1 LEGVRYLLKS
11 SVVGYPRIG
20 EKREL
25 KVLLEN
31 FWQGKIDESEFL
43 SKYHELELSRCK
55 LQSEFGTDLIPVGDM
70 SMYDHVLDT
79 AYMFGAI
86 PKRFGTAKGLDLS
99 AYFSMARGS
108 KEATAMEMTKWFD
121 TNYHYLVPEIDDE
134 QVFHLNYPFVLESY
148 KRAKGIGLNTK
159 PVILGGFTF
168 LKLSKSYS
176 PKRFKDLLL
185 KLAPLYVELIQ
196 KLEKEGAEYVQI
208 DEPYLVHGL
217 SSDDIKIFREFYFN
231 ILPYLNCKTIL
242 QTYFE
247 SVPELEMFYELPFKG
262 FGLDFCKSD
271 ENLNKIL
278 EIGFPEKKFL
288 VAGILNGRS
297 IWKSDLSKAVTLVEK
312 LAKKVPLDNIIL
324 STSCSLMHIPA
335 SDKNHENFPEELTNR
350 LSFAKDRLEELYIL
364 KEFLNKNT
372 DFKDKI
378 NQSHS
383 IWEETPDS
391 FFIQDVHNKVK
402 NLKKEDF
409 IRKEPFEER
418 YQTQMKMLSLEAFPT
433 TTIGSFPQTKE
444 LRAKRAA
451 FKSGAIS
458 KEEYT
463 SYIKSLIEDLIK
475 KQEDLGLDVLV
486 HGEFERTDMVE
497 FFGEKLSGF
506 TTSKFAWVQSYGSR
520 CVRPP
525 IIYGDIKRNA
535 PMTLDEI
542 IYAQSLTKKP
552 VKGMLTGP
560 VTILNWSFVRED
572 IPREEVAY
580 QIALALAEEILD
592 LEKNGIKIIQIDEPA
607 YREGLPLR
615 EANKKHYIEWAI
627 KSFRLTNSNVKKD
640 TQIHTHMC
648 YSEFN
653 EMIEAIYA
661 MDSDV
666 ISIEA
671 SRSKGDILEVFEKF
685 KYDHGIGLGTYDIH
699 SPRVPSVSEIL
710 EILERSIK
718 VIDKKLIWVNP
729 DCGLK
734 TRGWEE
740 TMPSLKNMVEAAK
753 LIRERNK

>member
-1 LEGVRYLLKS
+1 LKTN
-11 SVVGYPRIG
+11 VIGYPRIG

-25 KVLLEN
+25 KFLLEN
-31 FWQGKIDESEFL
+31 FWQNKIDENEFL
-43 SKYHELELSRCK
+43 SNYYELELSRCR
-55 LQSEFGTDLIPVGDM
+55 LQLEFGIDLIPVGDM

-79 AYMFGAI
+79 AYMFGII
-86 PKRFGTAKGLDLS
+86 PKRFGKARGLDLS
-99 AYFSMARGS
+99 VYFSMARGS
-108 KEATAMEMTKWFD
+108 KDAPAMEMTKWFD

-134 QVFHLNYPFVLESY
+134 QNFYLNYPFVLESF
-148 KRAKGIGLNTK
+148 KRAKEAGIITK

-196 KLEKEGAEYVQI
+196 QLEKEGAEYIQI
-208 DEPYLVHGL
+208 DEPYLVLGL
-217 SSDDIKIFREFYFN
+217 TADELKIFREFYYN
-231 ILPYLNCKTIL
+231 ILPYLKCKTIL

-247 SVPELEMFYELPFKG
+247 GVPDLEMLYELPFTG
-262 FGLDFCKSD
+262 FGLDFCRSD

-278 EIGFPEKKFL
+278 NTDFPKNKLL
-288 VAGILNGRS
+288 VAGLINGRN
-297 IWKSDLSKAVTLVEK
+297 IWKTDLTKVLK
-312 LAKKVPLDNIIL
+312 LLDKIKTKINADRIIL
-324 STSCSLMHIPA
+324 STSCSLMFIPS
-335 SDKNHENFPEELTNR
+335 SDKNLENFPKDLINR
-350 LSFAKDRLEELYIL
+350 LAFANDRLKELYIL
-364 KEFLNKNT
+364 KEFLNGNNT
-372 DFKDKI
+372 FSSKIEESHKIWEKTPETFFIKEIRDKI
-378 NQSHS
+378 
-383 IWEETPDS
+383 
-391 FFIQDVHNKVK
+391 K
-402 NLKKEDF
+402 NLKSEDF

-418 YQTQMKMLSLEAFPT
+418 YKVQMNELKLGLFPT

-444 LRAKRAA
+444 LRAQRAA

-463 SYIKSLIEDLIK
+463 AYIKSLIQDLIK
-475 KQEDLGLDVLV
+475 KQEDLGLDVFV

-497 FFGEKLSGF
+497 FFGEKLQGF
-506 TTSKFAWVQSYGSR
+506 ATSKFAWVQSYGSR

-525 IIYGDIKRNA
+525 IIYADIKRNA

-542 IYAQSLTKKP
+542 LYAQSLTTKP

-607 YREGLPLR
+607 FREGLPLR
-615 EANKKHYIEWAI
+615 KSNREKYIEWAI
-627 KSFRLTNSNVKKD
+627 KSFRLTNSNVKKN

-699 SPRVPSVSEIL
+699 SPRIPSISEIL
-710 EILERSIK
+710 EILERSIR
-718 VIDKKLIWVNP
+718 VIDKRLIWVNP

-740 TMPSLKNMVEAAK
+740 TIPSLKNMVEAAK
-753 LIRERNK
+753 IMRERYK

>member
-1 LEGVRYLLKS
+1 MLKTN
-11 SVVGYPRIG
+11 VIGYPRIG

-25 KVLLEN
+25 KFLLEN
-31 FWQGKIDESEFL
+31 FWQNKIDENEFL
-43 SKYHELELSRCK
+43 SNYYELELSRCR
-55 LQSEFGTDLIPVGDM
+55 LQLEFGIDLIPVGDM

-79 AYMFGAI
+79 AYMFGII
-86 PKRFGTAKGLDLS
+86 PKRFGKARGLDLS
-99 AYFSMARGS
+99 VYFSMARGS
-108 KEATAMEMTKWFD
+108 KDAPAMEMTKWFD

-134 QVFHLNYPFVLESY
+134 QNFYLNYPFVLESF
-148 KRAKGIGLNTK
+148 KRAKEAGIITK

-196 KLEKEGAEYVQI
+196 QLEKEGAEYIQI
-208 DEPYLVHGL
+208 DEPYLVLGL
-217 SSDDIKIFREFYFN
+217 TADELKIFREFYYN
-231 ILPYLNCKTIL
+231 ILPYLKCKTIL

-247 SVPELEMFYELPFKG
+247 GVPDLEMLYELPFTG
-262 FGLDFCKSD
+262 FGLDFCRSD

-278 EIGFPEKKFL
+278 NTDFPKNKLL
-288 VAGILNGRS
+288 VAGLINGRN
-297 IWKSDLSKAVTLVEK
+297 IWKTDLTKVLK
-312 LAKKVPLDNIIL
+312 LLDKIKTKINADRIIL
-324 STSCSLMHIPA
+324 STSCSLMFIPS
-335 SDKNHENFPEELTNR
+335 SDKNLENFPKDLINR
-350 LSFAKDRLEELYIL
+350 LAFANDRLKELYIL
-364 KEFLNKNT
+364 KEFLNGNNT
-372 DFKDKI
+372 FSSKIEESHKIWEKTPETFFIKEIRDKI
-378 NQSHS
+378 
-383 IWEETPDS
+383 
-391 FFIQDVHNKVK
+391 K
-402 NLKKEDF
+402 NLKSEDF

-418 YQTQMKMLSLEAFPT
+418 YKVQMNELKLGLFPT

-444 LRAKRAA
+444 LRAQRAA

-463 SYIKSLIEDLIK
+463 AYIKSLIQDLIK
-475 KQEDLGLDVLV
+475 KQEDLGLDVFV

-497 FFGEKLSGF
+497 FFGEKLQGF
-506 TTSKFAWVQSYGSR
+506 ATSKFAWVQSYGSR

-525 IIYGDIKRNA
+525 IIYADIKRNA

-542 IYAQSLTKKP
+542 LYAQSLTTKP

-607 YREGLPLR
+607 FREGLPLR
-615 EANKKHYIEWAI
+615 KSNREKYIEWAI
-627 KSFRLTNSNVKKD
+627 KSFRLTNSNVKKN

-699 SPRVPSVSEIL
+699 SPRIPSISEIL
-710 EILERSIK
+710 EILERSIR
-718 VIDKKLIWVNP
+718 VIDKRLIWVNP

-740 TMPSLKNMVEAAK
+740 TIPSLKNMVEAAK
-753 LIRERNK
+753 IMRERYK

>member
-1 LEGVRYLLKS
+1 MLKS

-31 FWQGKIDESEFL
+31 FWQGKIDENEFL

-55 LQSEFGTDLIPVGDM
+55 LQSEFGIDLIPVGDM

-86 PKRFGTAKGLDLS
+86 PKRFGKANGLDLS
-99 AYFSMARGS
+99 VYFSMARGS
-108 KEATAMEMTKWFD
+108 KDATAMEMTKWFD

-134 QVFHLNYPFVLESY
+134 QTFHLNYSFVLESF
-148 KRAKGIGLNTK
+148 KRAKEIGLDTK

-196 KLEKEGAEYVQI
+196 KLENEGAEYVQI

-217 SSDDIKIFREFYFN
+217 SSAEIKIFREFYFS
-231 ILPYLNCKTIL
+231 ILPYLKCKTIL

-247 SVPELEMFYELPFKG
+247 GVPEIEMLYELPFKG
-262 FGLDFCKSD
+262 FGLDFCKSE

-278 EIGFPEKKFL
+278 ETNFPENKFL
-288 VAGILNGRS
+288 VAGVLNGRS
-297 IWKSDLSKAVTLVEK
+297 IWKSDLSKTVKLVEK
-312 LAKKVPLDNIIL
+312 LSEKVSLDKIIL
-324 STSCSLMHIPA
+324 STSCSLMHIPS
-335 SDKNHENFPEELTNR
+335 SDKNSENFPEELTKR

-364 KEFLNKNT
+364 KEFLNKNLA
-372 DFKDKI
+372 FKDKI
-378 NQSHS
+378 ELSHS
-383 IWEETPDS
+383 IWETTPEE

-418 YQTQMKMLSLEAFPT
+418 YKSQMEKLALEAFPT

-444 LRAKRAA
+444 LRAKRAS

-497 FFGEKLSGF
+497 FFGEKLQGF

-535 PMTLDEI
+535 PMTIDEI

-580 QIALALAEEILD
+580 QIALALAEDILD

-615 EANKKHYIEWAI
+615 DVNKKHYIEWAI

-740 TMPSLKNMVEAAK
+740 TIPSLKNMVEAAK
-753 LIRERNK
+753 LIRARNN

>member
-1 LEGVRYLLKS
+1 MKT

-25 KVLLEN
+25 KFLLEN
-31 FWQGKIDESEFL
+31 FWQDKIDEEEFI

-55 LQSEFGTDLIPVGDM
+55 LQSEFGIDLIPVGDM

-79 AYMFGAI
+79 AYMFGVI
-86 PKRFGTAKGLDLS
+86 PKRFGKPNGLDLS
-99 AYFSMARGS
+99 VYFSMARGS
-108 KEATAMEMTKWFD
+108 KDAPAMEMTKWFD

-134 QVFHLNYPFVLESY
+134 QNFYLNYPFVLESF
-148 KRAKGIGLNTK
+148 KRAKEAGIITK

-176 PKRFKDLLL
+176 SKRFKDLLL
-185 KLAPLYVELIQ
+185 KLAPIYVELIQ
-196 KLEKEGAEYVQI
+196 LLEKEGAQYVQI
-208 DEPYLVHGL
+208 DEPYLVLGL
-217 SSDDIKIFREFYFN
+217 TSDELKIFREFYYN
-231 ILPYLNCKTIL
+231 ILPYLSCKTIL

-247 SVPELEMFYELPFKG
+247 GVPELEMLYELPFKG
-262 FGLDFCKSD
+262 FGLDFCRSD

-278 EIGFPEKKFL
+278 NTDFPENKFL
-288 VAGILNGRS
+288 VAGLINGRN
-297 IWKSDLSKAVTLVEK
+297 IWKSDLT
-312 LAKKVPLDNIIL
+312 KVIKVLDKIKTKVHPDRIIL
-324 STSCSLMHIPA
+324 STSCSLMFIPS
-335 SDKNHENFPEELTNR
+335 SDKNSEDFPKELINR
-350 LSFAKDRLEELYIL
+350 LSFAKDRLKELYIL
-364 KEFLNKNT
+364 KEFLNGNNS
-372 DFKDKI
+372 FSSKI
-378 NQSHS
+378 EESHK
-383 IWEETPDS
+383 IWEKTPGT
-391 FFIQDVHNKVK
+391 FFIEEVHNKVK

-418 YQTQMKMLSLEAFPT
+418 YKVQMDELKLGLFPT

-451 FKSGAIS
+451 FKSGTIS
-458 KEEYT
+458 REEYT
-463 SYIKSLIEDLIK
+463 SYIKSLIEDVIK
-475 KQEDLGLDVLV
+475 KQEELGLDVFV

-497 FFGEKLSGF
+497 FFGEKLQGF

-525 IIYGDIKRNA
+525 IIYADIKRNA

-592 LEKNGIKIIQIDEPA
+592 LEKSGIKIIQIDEPA
-607 YREGLPLR
+607 FREGLPLR
-615 EANKKHYIEWAI
+615 KSNREKYIDWAI
-627 KSFRLTNSNVKKD
+627 KSFRLTNSNVKKN

-653 EMIEAIYA
+653 EMIDAIYA

-740 TMPSLKNMVEAAK
+740 TIPSLKNMVEAAK
-753 LIRERNK
+753 IMRARYNK

>member
-1 LEGVRYLLKS
+1 LLKTN
-11 SVVGYPRIG
+11 VIGYPRIG

-25 KVLLEN
+25 KFLLEN
-31 FWQGKIDESEFL
+31 FWQNKIDENEFL
-43 SKYHELELSRCK
+43 SNYYELELSRCR
-55 LQSEFGTDLIPVGDM
+55 LQLEFGIDLIPVGDM

-79 AYMFGAI
+79 AYMFGII
-86 PKRFGTAKGLDLS
+86 PKRFGKARGLDLS
-99 AYFSMARGS
+99 VYFSMARGS
-108 KEATAMEMTKWFD
+108 KDAPAMEMTKWFD

-134 QVFHLNYPFVLESY
+134 QNFYLNYPFVLESF
-148 KRAKGIGLNTK
+148 KRAKEAGIITK

-196 KLEKEGAEYVQI
+196 QLEKEGAEYIQI
-208 DEPYLVHGL
+208 DEPYLVLGL
-217 SSDDIKIFREFYFN
+217 TADELKIFREFYYN
-231 ILPYLNCKTIL
+231 ILPYLKCKTIL

-247 SVPELEMFYELPFKG
+247 GVPDLEMLYELPFTG
-262 FGLDFCKSD
+262 FGLDFCRSD

-278 EIGFPEKKFL
+278 NTDFPKNKLL
-288 VAGILNGRS
+288 VAGLINGRN
-297 IWKSDLSKAVTLVEK
+297 IWKTDLTKVLK
-312 LAKKVPLDNIIL
+312 LLDKIKTKINADRIIL
-324 STSCSLMHIPA
+324 STSCSLMFIPS
-335 SDKNHENFPEELTNR
+335 SDKNLENFPKDLINR
-350 LSFAKDRLEELYIL
+350 LAFANDRLKELYIL
-364 KEFLNKNT
+364 KEFLNGNNT
-372 DFKDKI
+372 FSSKIEESHKIWEKTPETFFIKEIRDKI
-378 NQSHS
+378 
-383 IWEETPDS
+383 
-391 FFIQDVHNKVK
+391 K
-402 NLKKEDF
+402 NLKSEDF

-418 YQTQMKMLSLEAFPT
+418 YKVQMNELKLGLFPT

-444 LRAKRAA
+444 LRAQRAA

-463 SYIKSLIEDLIK
+463 AYIKSLIQDLIK
-475 KQEDLGLDVLV
+475 KQEDLGLDVFV

-497 FFGEKLSGF
+497 FFGEKLQGF
-506 TTSKFAWVQSYGSR
+506 ATSKFAWVQSYGSR

-525 IIYGDIKRNA
+525 IIYADIKRNA

-542 IYAQSLTKKP
+542 LYAQSLTTKP

-607 YREGLPLR
+607 FREGLPLR
-615 EANKKHYIEWAI
+615 KSNREKYIEWAI
-627 KSFRLTNSNVKKD
+627 KSFRLTNSNVKKN

-699 SPRVPSVSEIL
+699 SPRIPSISEIL
-710 EILERSIK
+710 EILERSIR
-718 VIDKKLIWVNP
+718 VIDKRLIWVNP

-740 TMPSLKNMVEAAK
+740 TIPSIKNMVEAAK
-753 LIRERNK
+753 IMRERYK

>member
-1 LEGVRYLLKS
+1 MLKTN
-11 SVVGYPRIG
+11 VIGYPRIG

-25 KVLLEN
+25 KFLLEN
-31 FWQGKIDESEFL
+31 FWQNKIDENEFL
-43 SKYHELELSRCK
+43 SNYYELELSRCR
-55 LQSEFGTDLIPVGDM
+55 LQLEFGIDLIPVGDM

-79 AYMFGAI
+79 AYMFGII
-86 PKRFGTAKGLDLS
+86 PKRFGKARGLDLS
-99 AYFSMARGS
+99 VYFSMARGS
-108 KEATAMEMTKWFD
+108 KDAPAMEMTKWFD

-134 QVFHLNYPFVLESY
+134 QNFYLNYPFVLESF
-148 KRAKGIGLNTK
+148 KRAKEAGIITK

-196 KLEKEGAEYVQI
+196 QLEKEGAEYIQI
-208 DEPYLVHGL
+208 DEPYLVLGL
-217 SSDDIKIFREFYFN
+217 TADELKIFREFYYN
-231 ILPYLNCKTIL
+231 ILPYLKCKTIL

-247 SVPELEMFYELPFKG
+247 GVPDLEMLYELPFTG
-262 FGLDFCKSD
+262 FGLDFCRSD

-278 EIGFPEKKFL
+278 NTDFPKNKLL
-288 VAGILNGRS
+288 VAGLINGRN
-297 IWKSDLSKAVTLVEK
+297 IWKTDLTKVLK
-312 LAKKVPLDNIIL
+312 LLDKIKTKINTDRIIL
-324 STSCSLMHIPA
+324 STSCSLMFIPS
-335 SDKNHENFPEELTNR
+335 SDKNLENFPKDLINR
-350 LSFAKDRLEELYIL
+350 LAFANDRLKELYIL
-364 KEFLNKNT
+364 KEFLNGNNT
-372 DFKDKI
+372 FSSKIEESHKIWEKTPETFFIKEIRDKI
-378 NQSHS
+378 
-383 IWEETPDS
+383 
-391 FFIQDVHNKVK
+391 K
-402 NLKKEDF
+402 NLKSEDF

-418 YQTQMKMLSLEAFPT
+418 YKVQMNELKLGLFPT

-444 LRAKRAA
+444 LRAQRAA

-463 SYIKSLIEDLIK
+463 AYIKSLIQDLIK
-475 KQEDLGLDVLV
+475 KQEDLGLDVFV

-497 FFGEKLSGF
+497 FFGEKLQGF
-506 TTSKFAWVQSYGSR
+506 ATSKFAWVQSYGSR

-525 IIYGDIKRNA
+525 IIYADIKRNA

-542 IYAQSLTKKP
+542 LYAQSLTTKP

-607 YREGLPLR
+607 FREGLPLR
-615 EANKKHYIEWAI
+615 KSNREKYIEWAI
-627 KSFRLTNSNVKKD
+627 KSFRLTNSNVKKN

-699 SPRVPSVSEIL
+699 SPRIPSISEIL
-710 EILERSIK
+710 EILERSIR
-718 VIDKKLIWVNP
+718 VIDKRLIWVNP

-740 TMPSLKNMVEAAK
+740 TIPSLKNMVEAAK
-753 LIRERNK
+753 IMRERYK

>member
-1 LEGVRYLLKS
+1 MFKT

-25 KVLLEN
+25 KFLLEN
-31 FWQGKIDESEFL
+31 FWQGKIDEDEFIL
-43 SKYHELELSRCK
+43 KYHELELSRCK
-55 LQSEFGTDLIPVGDM
+55 LQSEFGIDLIPVGDM

-86 PKRFGTAKGLDLS
+86 PKRFGKPNGLDLS
-99 AYFSMARGS
+99 VYFSMARGS
-108 KEATAMEMTKWFD
+108 KDAPAMEMTKWFD

-134 QVFHLNYPFVLESY
+134 QKFYLNYPFVLESF
-148 KRAKGIGLNTK
+148 KRAKEAGIIAK

-196 KLEKEGAEYVQI
+196 LLEKEGAKYVQI
-208 DEPYLVHGL
+208 DEPYLVLGL
-217 SSDDIKIFREFYFN
+217 TSDELKIFREFYYS
-231 ILPYLNCKTIL
+231 ILPYLSCKTIL

-247 SVPELEMFYELPFKG
+247 GVPELEMLYELPFKG
-262 FGLDFCKSD
+262 FGLDFCRSD

-278 EIGFPEKKFL
+278 NTDFPENKFL
-288 VAGILNGRS
+288 VAGLINGRN
-297 IWKSDLSKAVTLVEK
+297 IWKSDLT
-312 LAKKVPLDNIIL
+312 KVIKILDKIKVKVHPDKIIL
-324 STSCSLMHIPA
+324 STSCSLMFIPS
-335 SDKNHENFPEELTNR
+335 SDKNAEDFPKELINR
-350 LSFAKDRLEELYIL
+350 LSFAKDRLKELYTL
-364 KEFLNKNT
+364 KEFLNGNNL
-372 DFKDKI
+372 FSSKI
-378 NQSHS
+378 EESHK
-383 IWEETPDS
+383 IWEKTPET
-391 FFIQDVHNKVK
+391 FFIKEVHNRIK

-418 YQTQMKMLSLEAFPT
+418 YNIQMDELKLGLFPT

-451 FKSGAIS
+451 FKSGSIS

-463 SYIKSLIEDLIK
+463 SYIKNLIEDAIK
-475 KQEDLGLDVLV
+475 KQEDLGLDVFV

-497 FFGEKLSGF
+497 FFGEKLQGF
-506 TTSKFAWVQSYGSR
+506 ATSKFAWVQSYGSR

-525 IIYGDIKRNA
+525 IIYADIMRNA

-580 QIALALAEEILD
+580 QIALALADEILD

-607 YREGLPLR
+607 FREGLPLR
-615 EANKKHYIEWAI
+615 KSNREKYIDWAI
-627 KSFRLTNSNVKKD
+627 KSFRLTNSNVKKN

-734 TRGWEE
+734 TRNWEE
-740 TMPSLKNMVEAAK
+740 TIPSLKNMVEAAK
-753 LIRERNK
+753 IMRERNK

>member
-1 LEGVRYLLKS
+1 LLKTN
-11 SVVGYPRIG
+11 VIGYPRIG

-25 KVLLEN
+25 KFLLEN
-31 FWQGKIDESEFL
+31 FWQNKIDENEFL
-43 SKYHELELSRCK
+43 SNYYELELSRCR
-55 LQSEFGTDLIPVGDM
+55 LQLEFGIDLIPVGDM

-79 AYMFGAI
+79 AYMFGII
-86 PKRFGTAKGLDLS
+86 PKRFGKARGLDLS
-99 AYFSMARGS
+99 VYFSMARGS
-108 KEATAMEMTKWFD
+108 KDAPAMEMTKWFD

-134 QVFHLNYPFVLESY
+134 QNFYLNYPFVLESF
-148 KRAKGIGLNTK
+148 KRAKEAGIITK

-196 KLEKEGAEYVQI
+196 QLEKEGAEYIQI
-208 DEPYLVHGL
+208 DEPYLVLGL
-217 SSDDIKIFREFYFN
+217 TADELKIFREFYYN
-231 ILPYLNCKTIL
+231 ILPYLKCKTIL

-247 SVPELEMFYELPFKG
+247 GVPDLEMLYELPFTG
-262 FGLDFCKSD
+262 FGLDFCRSD

-278 EIGFPEKKFL
+278 NTDFPKNKLL
-288 VAGILNGRS
+288 VAGLINGRN
-297 IWKSDLSKAVTLVEK
+297 IWKTDLTKVLK
-312 LAKKVPLDNIIL
+312 LLDKIKTKINTDRIIL
-324 STSCSLMHIPA
+324 STSCSLMFIPS
-335 SDKNHENFPEELTNR
+335 SDKNLENFPKDLINR
-350 LSFAKDRLEELYIL
+350 LAFANDRLKELYIL
-364 KEFLNKNT
+364 KEFLNGNNT
-372 DFKDKI
+372 FSSKIEESHKIWEKTPETFFIKEIRDKI
-378 NQSHS
+378 
-383 IWEETPDS
+383 
-391 FFIQDVHNKVK
+391 K
-402 NLKKEDF
+402 NLKSEDF

-418 YQTQMKMLSLEAFPT
+418 YKVQMNELKLGLFPT

-444 LRAKRAA
+444 LRAQRAA

-463 SYIKSLIEDLIK
+463 AYIKSLIQDLIK
-475 KQEDLGLDVLV
+475 KQEDLGLDVFV

-497 FFGEKLSGF
+497 FFGEKLQGF
-506 TTSKFAWVQSYGSR
+506 ATSKFAWVQSYGSR

-525 IIYGDIKRNA
+525 IIYADIKRNA

-542 IYAQSLTKKP
+542 LYAQSLTTKP

-607 YREGLPLR
+607 FREGLPLR
-615 EANKKHYIEWAI
+615 KSNREKYIEWAI
-627 KSFRLTNSNVKKD
+627 KSFRLTNSNVKKN

-699 SPRVPSVSEIL
+699 SPRIPSISEIL
-710 EILERSIK
+710 EILERSIR
-718 VIDKKLIWVNP
+718 VIDKRLIWVNP

-740 TMPSLKNMVEAAK
+740 TIPSLKNMVEAAK
-753 LIRERNK
+753 IMRERYK

>member
-1 LEGVRYLLKS
+1 LLKTN
-11 SVVGYPRIG
+11 VIGYPRIG

-25 KVLLEN
+25 KFLLEN
-31 FWQGKIDESEFL
+31 FWQNKIDENEFL
-43 SKYHELELSRCK
+43 SNYYELELSRCR
-55 LQSEFGTDLIPVGDM
+55 LQLEFGIDLIPVGDM

-79 AYMFGAI
+79 AYMFGII
-86 PKRFGTAKGLDLS
+86 PKRFGKARGLDLS
-99 AYFSMARGS
+99 VYFSMARGS
-108 KEATAMEMTKWFD
+108 KDAPAMEMTKWFD

-134 QVFHLNYPFVLESY
+134 QNFYLNYPFVLESF
-148 KRAKGIGLNTK
+148 KRAKEAGIITK

-196 KLEKEGAEYVQI
+196 QLEKEGAEYIQI
-208 DEPYLVHGL
+208 DEPYLVLGL
-217 SSDDIKIFREFYFN
+217 TADELKIFREFYYN
-231 ILPYLNCKTIL
+231 ILPYLKCKTIL

-247 SVPELEMFYELPFKG
+247 GVPDLEMLYELPFTG
-262 FGLDFCKSD
+262 FGLDFCRSD

-278 EIGFPEKKFL
+278 NTDFPKNKLL
-288 VAGILNGRS
+288 VAGLINGRN
-297 IWKSDLSKAVTLVEK
+297 IWKTDLTKVLK
-312 LAKKVPLDNIIL
+312 LLDKIKTKINADRIIL
-324 STSCSLMHIPA
+324 STSCSLMFIPS
-335 SDKNHENFPEELTNR
+335 SDKNLENFPKDLINR
-350 LSFAKDRLEELYIL
+350 LAFANDRLKELYIL
-364 KEFLNKNT
+364 KEFLNGNNT
-372 DFKDKI
+372 FSSKIEESHKIWEKTPETFFIKEIRDKI
-378 NQSHS
+378 
-383 IWEETPDS
+383 
-391 FFIQDVHNKVK
+391 K
-402 NLKKEDF
+402 NLKSEDF

-418 YQTQMKMLSLEAFPT
+418 YKVQMNELKLGLFPT

-444 LRAKRAA
+444 LRAQRAA

-463 SYIKSLIEDLIK
+463 AYIKSLIQDLIK
-475 KQEDLGLDVLV
+475 KQEDLGLDVFV

-497 FFGEKLSGF
+497 FFGEKLQGF
-506 TTSKFAWVQSYGSR
+506 ATSKFAWVQSYGSR

-525 IIYGDIKRNA
+525 IIYADIKRNA

-542 IYAQSLTKKP
+542 LYAQSLTTKP

-607 YREGLPLR
+607 FREGLPLR
-615 EANKKHYIEWAI
+615 KSNREKYIEWAI
-627 KSFRLTNSNVKKD
+627 KSFRLTNSNVKKN

-699 SPRVPSVSEIL
+699 SPRIPSISEIL
-710 EILERSIK
+710 EILERSIR
-718 VIDKKLIWVNP
+718 VIDKRLIWVNP

-740 TMPSLKNMVEAAK
+740 TIPSLKNMVEAAK
-753 LIRERNK
+753 IMRERYK